1 MDVGKLKNMNEIDLK
16 RYVKIVEANNTAL
29 TQHFIKQLLRLE
41 ERIEFLEERFT
52 ELRNRLLWFEKEYL
66 RGEKRHG

>member
-1 MDVGKLKNMNEIDLK
+1 MDVGKLNMNETDLK

-41 ERIEFLEERFT
+41 ERITVLEEKFS
-52 ELRNRLLWFEKEYL
+52 ELHSHLLWLEKEL
-66 RGEKRHG
+66 KEVE

>member
-1 MDVGKLKNMNEIDLK
+1 MSEADLK

-41 ERIEFLEERFT
+41 ERITVLEECFT
-52 ELRNRLLWFEKEYL
+52 ELRNRLLWFEKEYVK
-66 RGEKRHG
+66 G